1 MRINKNDSTRK
12 YLVEKMMDVLAEK
25 YEHIDIMEI
34 YLNDESQKCIRF
46 LAHTYSSDGGYD
58 DYGNW
63 NEDFGYRVVYHSH
76 QAEVLLSDYVTG
88 VSENAFP
95 DVTENYGI
103 DDLMLEDDRQYIY
116 DFTEE
121 GFKDD
126 LIQYIVSENILVYSS
141 KIAMSENIPVG
152 KYMFLL
158 DVDSTTFLSEMVNKL
173 DLDPSKKDEYVSEL
187 LAKIN

>member
-1 MRINKNDSTRK
+1 MRK
-12 YLVEKMMDVLAEK
+12 YLVEKMMDVLTEK
-25 YEHIDIMEI
+25 YEHLDIMEI
-34 YLNDESQKCIRF
+34 YLNDAGQKCIRF

-58 DYGNW
+58 DYDNW

-103 DDLMLEDDRQYIY
+103 DDLMFEDDRQYIY

-126 LIQYIVSENILVYSS
+126 LIQYIVSENILVYAS
-141 KIAMSENIPVG
+141 KMAISEDTPLG

-158 DVDSTTFLSEMVNKL
+158 YIDSTTFISEMVNKL